1 MITAIGLTRRETLLL
16 GAAAFASTIARP
28 AVAQEG
34 PERHGMSAF
43 GDLKYPAVFKHFDY
57 VNPNAPKGGVFSHV
71 GSNRVFNQNFL
82 TFDSLASATE
92 ARAALGSASR
102 VLKELGANIN
112 PQKTRIVHVRHGFE
126 FLGYKIKR
134 GGRPMRLPTSK
145 IRTRARPGALY
156 AFPREK
162 SIRHFRDQIRRLTR
176 RNAPVSTQEL
186 IKQVN
191 PVVRGWGHH
200 YKRAHVRK
208 LFHQLDGWLVR
219 RIWSHRF
226 GKWRCCEESVFV
238 KAGCGKTARPVCAA
252 DGGQRESNRARLLRP
267 DSWEAG
273 ERCGAIRRGA
283 GGAKG
288 RGQGER
294 EPAQHAPDTGTGAR
308 VTSAGAHTASCK
320 TSASPSLTQG
330 GSRVREFRSH
340 GSERGAIRKPFGLSL
355 PVLPQGVIRKH
366 SLDLPI
372 GLSHRLRDQSVVSSP
387 PLHG

>member
-1 MITAIGLTRRETLLL
+1 
-16 GAAAFASTIARP
+16 
-28 AVAQEG
+28 
-34 PERHGMSAF
+34 
-43 GDLKYPAVFKHFDY
+43 
-57 VNPNAPKGGVFSHV
+57 
-71 GSNRVFNQNFL
+71 
-82 TFDSLASATE
+82 
-92 ARAALGSASR
+92 
-102 VLKELGANIN
+102 
-112 PQKTRIVHVRHGFE
+112 
-126 FLGYKIKR
+126 
-134 GGRPMRLPTSK
+134 
-145 IRTRARPGALY
+145 
-156 AFPREK
+156 
-162 SIRHFRDQIRRLTR
+162 
-176 RNAPVSTQEL
+176 
-186 IKQVN
+186 
-191 PVVRGWGHH
+191 
-200 YKRAHVRK
+200 
-208 LFHQLDGWLVR
+208 
-219 RIWSHRF
+219 
-226 GKWRCCEESVFV
+226 V